1 MRLVTELVRSL
12 GCKLTR
18 IIPIDRVS
26 KERVPNAT
34 FPFLASRSV
43 ERRYHLGI
51 YEVRR
56 QRASQHASSEHA
68 LEEAAPVD
76 GELRIQCVGDLVDLN
91 VEVES
96 G

>member
-1 MRLVTELVRSL
+1 M
-12 GCKLTR
+12 
-18 IIPIDRVS
+18 
-26 KERVPNAT
+26 
-34 FPFLASRSV
+34 
-43 ERRYHLGI
+43 GI

-56 QRASQHASSEHA
+56 QQASRHASSEHA

-76 GELRIQCVGDLVDLN
+76 GELRIQCVGDLVDLI